1 MRLRSCAILVLLL
14 FGCVG
19 SSGIHRS
26 VGYQNLKEVQEYVEK
41 GGTSCADSMKHTPLI
56 LAAYYGSAPI
66 VYYLCEK
73 KADLNAQDVEGRTAL
88 IWAAFYGH
96 IEITN
101 FLLKSGAD
109 PNLKDV
115 YGYNALGYADKFG
128 REEIAASL
136 KSYGA
141 QPFFAK

>member
-41 GGTSCADSMKHTPLI
+41 GGNINARDSMKHTPLI
-56 LAAYYGSAPI
+56 HAAYYGSAPI

-73 KADLNAQDVEGRTAL
+73 KADLNAQDAEGRTAL
-88 IWAAFYGH
+88 IWAAS
-96 IEITN
+96 T
-101 FLLKSGAD
+101 
-109 PNLKDV
+109 V
-115 YGYNALGYADKFG
+115 T
-128 REEIAASL
+128 
-136 KSYGA
+136 
-141 QPFFAK
+141 